1 MAAIASTSLNT
12 YFALSKSNETKEL
25 KQAQSD
31 CVTGA
36 VLCLVSGSILI
47 IGIITY
53 YIIKYKKKNAALVD
67 AKQTGSKVKN
77 VQQIEQATQIKQAQQ
92 AQQMQQMQQFQ
103 QIMDIQ
109 NQHKLQQDDHNEQL
123 QQLQEA
129 QLLQQQQH
137 DQQLQLL
144 QQQYQQPVQLQ
155 QYQQPVQ
162 SNTQNA
168 FNLATAVLPSLI
180 QAGVSSSGYG
190 NSYSKGSSNSFTS
203 QLLNNQDLQNSVIQ
217 SGMNMLLS

>member
-1 MAAIASTSLNT
+1 ML
-12 YFALSKSNETKEL
+12 
-25 KQAQSD
+25 
-31 CVTGA
+31 
-36 VLCLVSGSILI
+36 
-47 IGIITY
+47 
-53 YIIKYKKKNAALVD
+53 
-67 AKQTGSKVKN
+67 
-77 VQQIEQATQIKQAQQ
+77 
-92 AQQMQQMQQFQ
+92 QFQ
-103 QIMDIQ
+103 QIMDMQ

-137 DQQLQLL
+137 DQQLQQL
-144 QQQYQQPVQLQ
+144 QQQYQQPVQLQQ